1 MSSIAQ
7 RQGWR
12 GESVA
17 LFMILNWANSSLHKG
32 CSHVVD
38 YSTAQVRLTHDAT
51 PIDRLSV
58 TLLYLYVF
66 LAQFGHLLAC
76 SCCKKCSLSSFPSFF
91 LNFLTFLGYLGDVFF
106 CACALQDN
114 RIFYK
119 SNLLYIYDGYCCYL
133 SGKLG
138 SFLRV
143 FLFAGQK
150 ENNGTNNFK
159 KTCEYTCH
167 VVVLMMAAILKSSC
181 LKTLILL
188 AGSFLKVFQFIFF
201 ICVSAHFQNTR
212 EILTGILSKYKRLR
226 QS

>member
-1 MSSIAQ
+1 MQLITQLLKYDLHMMQHRSTDCQSLYYICMCFQLSSAT
-7 RQGWR
+7 
-12 GESVA
+12 
-17 LFMILNWANSSLHKG
+17 FLHA
-32 CSHVVD
+32 H
-38 YSTAQVRLTHDAT
+38 
-51 PIDRLSV
+51 
-58 TLLYLYVF
+58 
-66 LAQFGHLLAC
+66 

-226 QS
+226 QSQLEAGSGIG